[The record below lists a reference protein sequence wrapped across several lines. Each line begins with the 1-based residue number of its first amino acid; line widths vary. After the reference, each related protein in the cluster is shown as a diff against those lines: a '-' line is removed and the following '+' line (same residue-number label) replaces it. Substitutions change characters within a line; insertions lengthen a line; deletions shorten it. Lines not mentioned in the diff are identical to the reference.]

1 METRIEAPML
11 PINPQQI
18 PALYKQAL
26 VLKSKGDGDGAR
38 RLLEQIILTRPQ
50 TAEAH
55 FQLGELYL
63 LALDFRKASVSLSKA
78 AKLKPREGAIW
89 TRWSEA
95 LIRLNDDTVTSA
107 ALKQLAASGLPANIQ
122 KQIAARIS
130 SSASKTNVDTG
141 GVSPKDLQSVMAR
154 LNKADFTGAEKQ
166 IRMLIGKH
174 PGVALLYNM
183 LATVL
188 RDTNRL
194 EDAAQAAAKST
205 NLDRNYAEAWANL
218 GEIHLRN
225 NRAAQA
231 IQTLEQA
238 RSLTPGAPGVLR
250 NLAAA
255 YSDQG
260 QTKLAMETLDLS
272 LKHDPKSADALYLK
286 ARIQS
291 DVQDHKAALENIA
304 KARKAG
310 LKTIQLTN
318 LEASTLN
325 ALSDPDAALALLDK
339 ALLKQPDCAAY
350 HRNRATILQSMGR
363 FDDARDSLSAAIR
376 LEPENG
382 QNYRALSASHKFT
395 ADDPLID
402 ELKAVWDRDTLKPD
416 DRMQL
421 GYALSKAM
429 EDIKQYD
436 QVFSYLNAASAI
448 VRDTHP
454 YDIAT
459 RRKEINQVK
468 KIFANF
474 KPDDH
479 PLTNSDEDYAPV
491 FVTGMPRSG
500 TTLVEQIIATH
511 STMTGAG
518 ELGRFSRSAFEV
530 AMMPTSPDHVDKLE
544 MDQIHHLAE
553 DYKSYISDILPEA
566 NQITDKS
573 IQTYLLMGLV
583 WLSMPKARVIVVR
596 RDPRDNL
603 LSIYKNLFP
612 EARHLYSYD
621 LEDLAKYYLMFD
633 EIIDFWRNIAPD
645 RFYEIQYEELISDP
659 ETQSR
664 ALIDAAGLPWE
675 DACLNFHQ
683 NKRRV
688 DTLSVYQ
695 VRQPMYKSSMAAWK
709 RYEADLQPLIK
720 ALGDKAPD

>member
-1 METRIEAPML
+1 ML

-18 PALYKQAL
+18 PTLYKQAL

-38 RLLEQIILTRPQ
+38 KLLNQIIVTRPQ

-63 LALDFRKASVSLSKA
+63 LALDFRRASGALATA

-89 TRWSEA
+89 TRWTEA
-95 LIRLNDDTVTSA
+95 LIRLDDAATTTS
-107 ALKQLAASGLPANIQ
+107 ALKQLAASGLPKNVQ
-122 KQIAARIS
+122 RQISARIS
-130 SSASKTNVDTG
+130 SSAKSSKIDTG
-141 GVSPKDLQSVMAR
+141 GIAPAKLQAIVAK
-154 LNKADFTGAEKQ
+154 LNTGNFSDAEAL
-166 IRMLIGKH
+166 IRALLGKH
-174 PGVALLYNM
+174 PNVAVLYNM

-188 RDTNRL
+188 KDTNRL
-194 EDAAQAAAKST
+194 DDAISAAKRST
-205 NLDRNYAEAWANL
+205 QLDRNYAEAWATL
-218 GEIHLRN
+218 GDICLRH
-225 NRAAQA
+225 NRNQDAVQA
-231 IQTLEQA
+231 LEQA
-238 RSLTPGAPGVLR
+238 RSLTPAAPGVLR

-255 YSDQG
+255 YFEQG
-260 QTKLAMETLDLS
+260 QTRLALDTLEMA
-272 LKHDPKSADALYLK
+272 LKHDPKSPDAFYLK

-291 DVQDHKAALENIA
+291 DVQDHKAAMDNIQ
-304 KARKAG
+304 KARSAG
-310 LKTIQLTN
+310 MNTPAVIN

-325 ALSDPDAALALLDK
+325 ALNDAESAVALLDEALK
-339 ALLKQPDCAAY
+339 AQPDTASF

-363 FDDARDSLSAAIR
+363 FEEARDSLSAAIR

-382 QNYRALSASHKFT
+382 QNYRALSASHMFT
-395 ADDPLID
+395 QDDPLID
-402 ELKAVWDRDTLKPD
+402 ELKAVWARDTLKPD

-429 EDIKQYD
+429 EDSKQYD
-436 QVFSYLNAASAI
+436 QVFPYLNAASAI
-448 VRDTHP
+448 VRETHP
-454 YDIAT
+454 YDIKI
-459 RRKEINQVK
+459 RRKEIDQVK

-474 KPDDH
+474 TPDDH
-479 PLTNSDEDYAPV
+479 PLTNHDEDYAPV

-518 ELGRFSRSAFEV
+518 ELGRFSRSAFETS
-530 AMMPTSPDHVDKLE
+530 MMPTSPAHVDEVGAEK
-544 MDQIHHLAE
+544 ITALAE
-553 DYKSYISDILPEA
+553 DYKTYINGILPEA

-583 WLSMPKARVIVVR
+583 WLAMPKARIIVVR

-603 LSIYKNLFP
+603 LSIYKNLFS

-621 LEDLAKYYLMFD
+621 LEDLAAYYLMFD
-633 EIIDFWRNIAPD
+633 ELIAFWRDIAPD
-645 RFYEIQYEELISDP
+645 RFYEVHYEDLISDP
-659 ETQSR
+659 EAQSR
-664 ALIDAAGLPWE
+664 ALIEAAGLPWE

-709 RYEADLQPLIK
+709 RYEADLQPLID
-720 ALGDKAPD
+720 ALGDHAT